1 VADCAQLTTR
11 VKPDHVGLAVL
22 AGMLRWRAHRRCL
35 WTRALVACAYGA
47 RRHTATKQRE
57 WRSAE
62 ANKNERPCLS
72 YPVRAASS
80 TRAGGTGQKRERRC
94 AVCAD
99 ILHRKPRRGMDET
112 AASSGAPGAAAGE
125 PVEKKMPALKVVVAV
140 DASDESLHALSWAL
154 DNVVRPHTD
163 AALVV
168 VHAQLD
174 AEHLAYPLA
183 AQGIRKC
190 LYFGPYVRQCPAL
203 TLGIICAA
211 LLCTQGIGYVP
222 PWVVE
227 SMRKA
232 QEENS
237 GKVVARALGI
247 CKAKQA
253 SRRLHAR
260 LSSTASV
267 AASNLLNTG
276 GRS

>member
-1 VADCAQLTTR
+1 
-11 VKPDHVGLAVL
+11 
-22 AGMLRWRAHRRCL
+22 MLRWRAHRRCL

-62 ANKNERPCLS
+62 ANKNER
-72 YPVRAASS
+72 
-80 TRAGGTGQKRERRC
+80 TKT
-94 AVCAD
+94 
-99 ILHRKPRRGMDET
+99 
-112 AASSGAPGAAAGE
+112 ASSGAPGAAAGE